1 MFFLI
6 GEILLM
12 KLITDDTSKF
22 MKIQIDDGK
31 ALNK

>member
-12 KLITDDTSKF
+12 KLITDDISKF